1 MSEHTDPPL
10 LLNGRYR
17 LVEWLA
23 ETGTGTLYR
32 AHDNTL
38 ERDVAIEFLNPEL
51 ITHPDI
57 VLSGDVGEQEGW
69 TYRVLAHKEAAAT
82 VTPPARDAEI
92 LSPAPDDAAS
102 AVETERRRLA
112 HLLRRDVLEALDL
125 LLTQTRT
132 YASTMAGDTRA
143 HTAFSVLATLGH
155 QVEQQVQ
162 DIVATLRPGVLETLG
177 LEPALEALARQLTR
191 TRGVDVSL
199 DLQRL
204 RERPAPSIE
213 LALYRA
219 AQQAVDHAIGLG
231 QAAQM
236 TMALVL
242 VQDAGCL
249 AFTLLDNGSAASRT
263 TTSSSDPFAETRARI
278 ERLGGRFEAGL
289 GAGGLFRT
297 HIAFEVAAPADL
309 TAREMDVIQLLVEG
323 LSSKEIAQRLSI
335 ATTTVNYH
343 LENIY
348 GKLGVNSRT
357 EAAITALRQG
367 WVAR

>member
-57 VLSGDVGEQEGW
+57 VLSSDVGEQEGW

-177 LEPALEALARQLTR
+177 LEPALEAMARQLTR
-191 TRGVDVSL
+191 TRGVDVAL

-204 RERPAPSIE
+204 PARPSPSIE

-219 AQQAVDHAIGLG
+219 AQQAVDHAIELG

-236 TMALVL
+236 TMALV
-242 VQDAGCL
+242 QEAGSL
-249 AFTLLDNGSAASRT
+249 AFTLLDNGTAASRT
-263 TTSSSDPFAETRARI
+263 ATSSATDPFAEPRARI
-278 ERLGGRFEAGL
+278 ERLGGRLEAGL
-289 GAGGLFRT
+289 GSGGSFRT
-297 HIAFEVAAPADL
+297 HIAFEVVAPADL
-309 TAREMDVIQLLVEG
+309 TPREMDVIQLLVEG
-323 LSSKEIAQRLSI
+323 LSSKEIAQRLAI

-348 GKLGVNSRT
+348 DKLGVNSRT
-357 EAAITALRQG
+357 EAAITALRHG

>member
-1 MSEHTDPPL
+1 MS
-10 LLNGRYR
+10 
-17 LVEWLA
+17 
-23 ETGTGTLYR
+23 R
-32 AHDNTL
+32 A
-38 ERDVAIEFLNPEL
+38 R
-51 ITHPDI
+51 
-57 VLSGDVGEQEGW
+57 S
-69 TYRVLAHKEAAAT
+69 
-82 VTPPARDAEI
+82 TPPPRASLDAPSIPTHLVSVIVKMLAKEPAERTPSARAALRDLSSALAGDASDLHDDGRTGPDDAGSTDGRGARDAR
-92 LSPAPDDAAS
+92 LLPAAADESAS

-132 YASTMAGDTRA
+132 YASTMAGDTKA
-143 HTAFSVLATLGH
+143 HTAFSVLATLGQ

-162 DIVATLRPGVLETLG
+162 DIVATLRPGVLEALG
-177 LEPALEALARQLTR
+177 LEPALEALARQLAR
-191 TRGVDVSL
+191 TRGVDVAL

-204 RERPAPSIE
+204 PARPAPSIE

-219 AQQAVDHAIGLG
+219 AQQAVEHAIELG

-236 TMALVL
+236 SMALV
-242 VQDAGCL
+242 QEAGCL
-249 AFTLLDNGSAASRT
+249 AFTLLDNGTAASRT
-263 TTSSSDPFAETRARI
+263 ATSSATDPFAEARARI
-278 ERLGGRFEAGL
+278 ERLGGRYEAGL
-289 GAGGLFRT
+289 GANGLFRT
-297 HIAFEVAAPADL
+297 HIAFEVAPPADL

-357 EAAITALRQG
+357 EAAITALRHG
-367 WVAR
+367 WLAR